1 VTFRAEPFGVFVD
14 DLVSALTGGVVR
26 EAFRFLPGQDAYEL
40 GHDDAVPATVRAHGL
55 SGDAYARFTSGLDFT
70 TTATAVTFAPS
81 PATRPDAGTTFYV
94 SYERAPDPQAPPR
107 LTDRNPGSVVRTLAE
122 SFSIDFSVLSR
133 QLESIYDAAFLTT
146 ATGRDLDQVAALL
159 GVERR
164 TQLFATG
171 EVVFSRPTPAA
182 GDVTIEAGTR
192 VSTADVPA
200 VTVATTDTRKLRA
213 GTNSVAVPVRAD
225 VAGNGGIAA
234 ANTLTVVHRPILG
247 VTRVTNPDPTTFRGE
262 AETDEAL
269 RSRTR
274 RALDTAGR
282 STGGAMVGALLGV
295 EGIRE
300 QDVQVVEDHVA
311 FPGVVKIT
319 VAAELDESRS
329 RRAAALI
336 ENYRPAGI
344 RVVHNLVVPTTPSL
358 PVGPGG
364 GATEGPPPAPGTVD
378 GIFWNVAAAAAVTPA
393 DADLTADQKA
403 DLVAAVAAAVSA
415 YVGALG
421 VGSQVVYNQL
431 VAAIMGVEGVHD
443 VVVDL
448 APAVEG
454 AAVAG
459 APVAGRRNLTPA
471 PGTRPRLAPTDLD
484 ITLRGALIALDIT
497 VVVERLGLLAGAEAQ
512 SALDTIRTDV
522 MGRLA
527 SLLPTLTGSI
537 TPATLLGALLG
548 TDTYAVE
555 RIGYTAE
562 FVDEGLRIL
571 SPDREIN
578 PAADQVPWIRSVIV
592 TEEEQA

>member
-26 EAFRFLPGQDAYEL
+26 EAFRFLPDQDAYQL
-40 GHDDAVPATVRAHGL
+40 GHDDVVPATVRAHGIAA
-55 SGDAYARFTSGLDFT
+55 DAYARFASGVDF
-70 TTATAVTFAPS
+70 TATAATLTFAAA
-81 PATRPDAGTTFYV
+81 PAVRPDPGSTFYV
-94 SYERAPDPQAPPR
+94 SYERRPDPQAPPR
-107 LTDRNPGSVVRTLAE
+107 LTDRNPGSVLRTLAE
-122 SFSIDFSVLSR
+122 SFSVDFAVLSR
-133 QLESIYDAAFLTT
+133 QLEAIYDAAFLAT
-146 ATGRDLDQVAALL
+146 AAGRDLEQVAALL

-171 EVVFSRPTPAA
+171 EVVFSRATPAA

-192 VSTADVPA
+192 VSTGDVPA

-213 GTNSVAVPVRAD
+213 GTNSVAVPVRAE
-225 VAGNGGIAA
+225 VAGSAGIAA

-247 VTRVTNPDPTTFRGE
+247 VTRVTNPDPLAFRGE

-274 RALDTAGR
+274 RALEAAGR

-319 VAAELDESRS
+319 VAAELDEART

-336 ENYRPAGI
+336 EEHRPAGI
-344 RVVHNLVVPTTPSL
+344 RVVHNLVVPTTPAV

-364 GATEGPPPAPGTVD
+364 GAVDGLPPAPGTVD
-378 GIFWNVAAAAAVTPA
+378 RIFWNVAVAAAVTPA
-393 DADLTADQKA
+393 DADLTGDQKT
-403 DLVAAVAAAVSA
+403 DLVAAVAAAVDA
-415 YVGALG
+415 YVGGLG
-421 VGSQVVYNQL
+421 VGAQVVYNQL
-431 VAAIMGVEGVHD
+431 VAAIMAVEGVHD

-448 APAVEG
+448 FPAG
-454 AAVAG
+454 TPTG
-459 APVAGRRNLTPA
+459 GRQNLTPP

-484 ITLRGALIALDIT
+484 VTLRGALIALDVT

-512 SALDTIRTDV
+512 SALDTIRTDIL
-522 MGRLA
+522 GRLA
-527 SLLPTLTGSI
+527 SLLPTMSGPI
-537 TPATLLGALLG
+537 TPSTLLGALLG
-548 TDTYAVE
+548 TDTYAVD

-571 SPDREIN
+571 SPDREIV
-578 PAADQVPWIRSVIV
+578 PSADQVPWIRSVIV
-592 TEEEQA
+592 TEEEQT

>member
-1 VTFRAEPFGVFVD
+1 MTFRAEPFGVFVD

-26 EAFRFLPGQDAYEL
+26 EAYRFLPGQDAYDL
-40 GHDDAVPATVRAHGL
+40 GHDDAVPATVRAHGIA
-55 SGDAYARFTSGLDFT
+55 GDLAARFLSGLDFT
-70 TTATAVTFAPS
+70 VSAARLTFAAP
-81 PATRPDAGTTFYV
+81 PATRPDPGTTFYV
-94 SYERAPDPQAPPR
+94 SYERTPDPQAPPR
-107 LTDRNPGSVVRTLAE
+107 LTDRNPGSVLRTLAE
-122 SFSIDFSVLSR
+122 SFAVDFAVLSR
-133 QLESIYDAAFLTT
+133 QLEAIYDGAFLAT
-146 ATGRDLDQVAALL
+146 ATGRDLEQVAALL

-171 EVVFSRPTPAA
+171 EVVFARSTPAA

-192 VSTADVPA
+192 ISTGDVPA
-200 VTVATTDTRKLRA
+200 VTVVTTDTRKLRA
-213 GTNSVAVPVRAD
+213 GTSSVAVPVRAE
-225 VAGNGGIAA
+225 VAGDAGVAA
-234 ANTLTVVHRPILG
+234 AGTLTVVHRPILG
-247 VTRVTNPDPTTFRGE
+247 VTRVANPDPMTFRGE
-262 AETDEAL
+262 AETDDAL

-274 RALDTAGR
+274 RALEAAGR
-282 STGGAMVGALLGV
+282 STAGAIVGALLGV

-329 RRAAALI
+329 RRAAQLI
-336 ENYRPAGI
+336 EEHRPAGI
-344 RVVHNLVVPTTPSL
+344 RVVHNLVVPATPAV

-364 GATEGPPPAPGTVD
+364 GNADGPPAPSGTVD
-378 GIFWNVAAAAAVTPA
+378 GIFWNVAVAAAVTPA
-393 DADLTADQKA
+393 DADLTGDQKT
-403 DLVAAVAAAVSA
+403 DLVAAVAAAVNA
-415 YVGALG
+415 YLGSLG
-421 VGSQVVYNQL
+421 VGAQVVYNQL
-431 VAAIMGVEGVHD
+431 VAAVMAVEGVHD

-448 APAVEG
+448 FPAG
-454 AAVAG
+454 
-459 APVAGRRNLTPA
+459 TPA
-471 PGTRPRLAPTDLD
+471 TGRQNLSPRPGTRPRLAPADLD
-484 ITLRGALIALDIT
+484 VTLRGALIALDIT

-512 SALDTIRTDV
+512 SALDTVRTDI
-522 MGRLA
+522 MSRLA
-527 SLLPTLTGSI
+527 ALLPTMTGPI